1 MLRGTETT
9 MKTAK
14 QILEEMDQARNVEE
28 IAKREATSL
37 PGKFYDEVRHLL
49 RSGMAGDA
57 STNSIFATA
66 LHNMSAHYGPID
78 RNLGRA

>member
-1 MLRGTETT
+1 

-14 QILEEMDQARNVEE
+14 QILEEMDQARNIED
-28 IAKREATSL
+28 IAKREAQSL

-49 RSGMAGDA
+49 RSGMVGDA

-66 LHNMSAHYGPID
+66 MSRVARQYGPVD
-78 RNLGRA
+78 RNLERA